1 MLAQTCSVPFVQP
14 QNVLLLVSGEAE
26 TKLHEPKYD
35 TGNDLQAG
43 NECRKRWRR
52 IRGFNYMAKIIN
64 GVKFRDGIEVDS
76 ETDESR
82 NAA

>member
-1 MLAQTCSVPFVQP
+1 
-14 QNVLLLVSGEAE
+14 
-26 TKLHEPKYD
+26 
-35 TGNDLQAG
+35 
-43 NECRKRWRR
+43 
-52 IRGFNYMAKIIN
+52 MAKIIN